1 VALLNGTAVGL
12 ISGLKYFSGVI
23 QEVLDLQISEY
34 YWQHMVWRVGKFEQQ
49 WVGDNQATR
58 SPSAA
63 QVDPDRFVGS

>member
-34 YWQHMVWRVGKFEQQ
+34 YWQHMASRVGKFEQQ
-49 WVGDNQATR
+49 WVGDNQGNQK
-58 SPSAA
+58 S
-63 QVDPDRFVGS
+63 